1 MMDKNFNIDDFMNMS
16 EADAMKAFSEIY
28 NKAAAEKKAAAINKE
43 RAADTKKLMSDI
55 VNYIYKYFPDYFD
68 AKELAEITKGI
79 HDITDEEI
87 AEMFETIAAYCKLMK
102 NFNFDIKV
110 NDNGKK
116 YEFNNNKYNNVKSSV
131 KNVSD
136 VCLKNNDT
144 GNVVKTNSTPTNFD
158 SRSVLDDFFKMFD

>member
-1 MMDKNFNIDDFMNMS
+1 MDKNFNIDDFMNMS

-55 VNYIYKYFPDYFD
+55 VSYIYKYFPDHFD
-68 AKELAEITKGI
+68 AKELAEIAKEIQG
-79 HDITDEEI
+79 ITDEEI
-87 AEMFETIAAYCKLMK
+87 TEIFETIAAYCKLIK

-116 YEFNNNKYNNVKSSV
+116 YEFNNNKYNNVKSKV

-136 VCLKNNDT
+136 VQLKNNNT
-144 GNVVKTNSTPTNFD
+144 GNTVKINTTPVNYD
-158 SRSVLDDFFKMFD
+158 SRSVLDEFFKMFD